1 MVQKIFYI
9 EMLRVVAA
17 IAVVVIHVLGP
28 YRAWFGEIPESD
40 WLGAIALNGG
50 SRWAVPVFIMI
61 TGALMLSD
69 QRPFSLGHFVKRR
82 ASKVIIPFVAWS
94 ALYAALS
101 GVTLNTLNCEQVV
114 ESLLG
119 FPDTPTYY
127 HLGFFYYFIPLYLLI
142 PFLRSIAQHDD
153 HRPFFALLGVWMLCS
168 SLRLMGVSFGI
179 ADDLFLYGGYL
190 LFGFLCHRFQVPWL
204 GMLVL
209 GGVALV
215 ATEWVA
221 LSESLL
227 QQRYTSAGWFSYK
240 TINTALI
247 AGMVFMLSQRFAE
260 KLSISSQTWITKL
273 SRQSLGIYLVH
284 PLFLWPIR
292 ELDWQLG
299 MHWLTIPVI
308 ALLIFV
314 LSYGLSAA
322 LSRYSYTAWL
332 VP

>member
-61 TGALMLSD
+61 TGALLLSD

-101 GVTLNTLNCEQVV
+101 GVTLNTLNCDRAL
-114 ESLLG
+114 ESLLA

-142 PFLRSIAQHDD
+142 PFLRPVAQHED
-153 HRPFFALLGVWMLCS
+153 HRPFFALLSVWMLCS

-179 ADDLFLYGGYL
+179 ADDLLLYGGYL
-190 LFGFLCHRFQVPWL
+190 LFGF
-204 GMLVL
+204 
-209 GGVALV
+209 
-215 ATEWVA
+215 
-221 LSESLL
+221 
-227 QQRYTSAGWFSYK
+227 Y
-240 TINTALI
+240 
-247 AGMVFMLSQRFAE
+247 
-260 KLSISSQTWITKL
+260 
-273 SRQSLGIYLVH
+273 
-284 PLFLWPIR
+284 
-292 ELDWQLG
+292 
-299 MHWLTIPVI
+299 VI
-308 ALLIFV
+308 AFKCRGWGCLSSVV
-314 LSYGLSAA
+314 LHL
-322 LSRYSYTAWL
+322 
-332 VP
+332 